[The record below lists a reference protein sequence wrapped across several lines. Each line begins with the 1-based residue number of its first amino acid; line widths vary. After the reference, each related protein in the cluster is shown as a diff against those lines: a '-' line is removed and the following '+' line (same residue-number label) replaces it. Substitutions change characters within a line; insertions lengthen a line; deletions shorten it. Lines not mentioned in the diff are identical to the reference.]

1 MLKPLYF
8 VMSLVAIATIGLT
21 LVPRSEAQITELEF
35 QKGRARTACRN
46 QAEQQGLRVNTIP
59 VTIPVTDDR
68 GQMIGSEVIMNVSH
82 TGSLSY
88 DVRCN
93 FDNTSGTAIISNLSN
108 LGQGLGTSDSPPT
121 EGIFQGR
128 GLARGSV
135 FGNEQNTDAQLNLN
149 GSNFSFSL
157 AVPPGTGAQVN
168 YIGTVNRTRQ
178 AGSSRSNRGFILQGR
193 VRSFSSSVN
202 GLQIINVTGNCDI
215 EVFDAR
221 VISSSCNTR
230 LRDSATRFDGLQQF

>member
-8 VMSLVAIATIGLT
+8 VTSCVAIATIGLT
-21 LVPRSEAQITELEF
+21 LVPPSDAQITELEF

-46 QAEQQGLRVNTIP
+46 QAEQEGLRVNTIT
-59 VTIPVTDDR
+59 VTIPVTNDG
-68 GQMIGSEVIMNVSH
+68 GQMIGSEVIMNV
-82 TGSLSY
+82 TPRGSSPY

-93 FDNTSGTAIISNLSN
+93 FDNASGTAIISNLPNS
-108 LGQGLGTSDSPPT
+108 GGGTSASPPT
-121 EGIFQGR
+121 QGTFHGR

-135 FGNEQNTDAQLNLN
+135 FGTEQATDAELNMN

-157 AVPPGTGAQVN
+157 AVPPGTGAQVS
-168 YIGTVNRTRQ
+168 YIGTVSRTRR
-178 AGSSRSNRGFILQGR
+178 AGSPGSNSGFILQGR
-193 VRSFSSSVN
+193 VRSFASSAN
-202 GLQIINVTGNCDI
+202 NLQIINATGDCEI